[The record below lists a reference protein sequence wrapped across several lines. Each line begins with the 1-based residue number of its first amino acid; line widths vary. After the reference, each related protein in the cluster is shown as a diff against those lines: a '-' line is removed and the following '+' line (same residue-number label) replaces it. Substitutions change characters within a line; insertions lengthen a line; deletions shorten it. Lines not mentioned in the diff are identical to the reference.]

1 MYNSL
6 NRVLTHHCAANNI
19 PMVSVS
25 HTMYIAW
32 ALFVVFL
39 PFLLSLVF
47 SKGF

>member
-19 PMVSVS
+19 PRVSVS
-25 HTMYIAW
+25 YTMYIAW

-39 PFLLSLVF
+39 PFFVKF
-47 SKGF
+47 SF